1 MSFKKKRAFITG
13 ITGQDGSYLADFLLK
28 KKYEVFGMVRRSST
42 FSTKRIDHLIESNKI
57 RFDYG
62 DLTDTTCI
70 NNLLNDIKPNEIYNL
85 GAQSHVKV
93 SFELPDYTAQVDGL
107 GSIKL
112 LSAIKANLP
121 KAKYYQASTSELFGG
136 SKLSSPQNEKTF
148 FDPKSPYAAA
158 KLYSYWITRIYRDSY
173 NIHASNGILFNH
185 ESPRRGYT
193 FVTKKITKAV
203 SDIKKGKI
211 DCFKVGNLD
220 AIRDWGYAKKYVE
233 TMWLMLQ
240 QTKPDDYV
248 ISSGKG
254 YTVRQFIEKAFEKI
268 GINIK
273 WKGSSLNE
281 VGYCSKTKKIHVK
294 VDSKYFRPNEVDK
307 LIGNSKKAQKKLRW
321 KYKVSIDELINIMI
335 KYDLKFDDYGGDLT

>member
-1 MSFKKKRAFITG
+1 MRLKKKKAFITG
-13 ITGQDGSYLADFLLK
+13 ITGQDGSYLADFLLTK
-28 KKYEVFGMVRRSST
+28 NYDVFGMVRRSST
-42 FSTKRIDHLIESNKI
+42 FSTKRIDHLIESKKI
-57 RFDYG
+57 RFEYG
-62 DLTDTTCI
+62 DLTDTSCI
-70 NNLLNDIKPNEIYNL
+70 NNLLKDIKPNEIYNL

-107 GSIKL
+107 GSIKI
-112 LSAIKANLP
+112 LSAIKSILP
-121 KAKYYQASTSELFGG
+121 EARYYQASTSELFGG
-136 SKLSSPQNEKTF
+136 SILSSPQNEKTF

-203 SDIKKGKI
+203 SDIKKGRI
-211 DCFKVGNLD
+211 DSFKVGNLD

-240 QTKPDDYV
+240 QKIPDDYV
-248 ISSGKG
+248 IASGKG

-268 GINIK
+268 GITIK
-273 WKGSSLNE
+273 WRGSNLNE

-307 LIGNSKKAQKKLRW
+307 LIGNSKKAQKKLKW